1 MSAAVTLDRARPAAV
16 THGGGRVPF
25 AYNRRSKFR
34 PKDLDVE
41 VTRAVHRQRADADAA
56 ALDRDLGPV
65 THITDEGQS
74 ASRFASKSRDG
85 WPVLLDAVW
94 SGQVSYVLVWLLD
107 RVIRQTRDLDD
118 LLDACR
124 ETGTLILQTGTGTV
138 INADDPDSV
147 AMAKI
152 QGVLAET
159 EVAKMSK
166 RVRRAHAEKARLGQ
180 FSGGKRRFGYSVD
193 MSEHNIAEAAI
204 IRKVAADI
212 IKGRTLH
219 NIAKELN
226 SNGTP
231 PPLWKGIPY
240 AMGEWTGSNLGTM
253 MKRPHL
259 AGIRVHTVRTGN
271 GDPVTTMTD
280 AAWVPILDRPT
291 WETVVAILSAS
302 GRRTTPNTARAHL
315 LAGIAKCGVCGA
327 GIRSKSTGAGKP
339 GAYACPRAHVQR
351 PRDLVDM
358 VVVGDVVGLLARP
371 DFASVFLREES
382 GDRATLEARIE
393 SLEAEMDGY
402 ADERRAGLI
411 TPRQM
416 HKMTADAEADI
427 ARLRATLAT
436 LAVAARVPA
445 VLDGLAG
452 NPNAAAAWDGLDLDR
467 RRAVIG
473 ALAEV
478 TINRA
483 AHRGAAFDP
492 ETVSVRWRV
501 GAPAAV

>member
-1 MSAAVTLDRARPAAV
+1 MTAATLDRARPAAV

-41 VTRAVHRQRADADAA
+41 VTRAVVRQRADADAA

-74 ASRFASKSRDG
+74 ASRFATRARDG
-85 WPVLLDAVW
+85 WPVLLDAIHD
-94 SGQVSYVLVWLLD
+94 GRVSYVLVWLLD

-180 FSGGKRRFGYSVD
+180 FSGGKRRFGYSAD
-193 MSEHNIAEAAI
+193 MSTVDLAEAAI
-204 IRKVAADI
+204 IRQAAADI

-219 NIAKELN
+219 SIAKGLN
-226 SNGTP
+226 GNGTP
-231 PPLWKGIPY
+231 PPLWKGIPF

-253 MKRPHL
+253 LKRPHL
-259 AGIRVHTVRTGN
+259 AGIRVHKGTAT
-271 GDPVTTMTD
+271 P
-280 AAWVPILDRPT
+280 AAWEPILDRET

-302 GRRTTPNTARAHL
+302 GRRTSPNTARAHL

-327 GIRSKSTGAGKP
+327 GLRSKTVASGKP

-358 VVVGDVVGLLARP
+358 VVVGDVVGLLSRP
-371 DFASVFLREES
+371 DFAAVFLREES

-393 SLEAEMDGY
+393 SLESEMDGY

-427 ARLRATLAT
+427 ARLRATLST

-452 NPNAAAAWDGLDLDR
+452 NPDAAAAWDALDLDR
-467 RRAVIG
+467 RRAVVA
-473 ALAEV
+473 ALADV
-478 TINRA
+478 TVTRA
-483 AHRGAAFDP
+483 ARRGAAFDP
-492 ETVSVRWRV
+492 ETVVIRWKV
-501 GAPAAV
+501 GSPAAV